1 MRSRWWTSRCS
12 GSVRSP
18 SPASATFLFAIG
30 FFSLLLGNVLFLT
43 GVWHLSVVL
52 AGAAATPGPIA
63 AALCAP
69 VAGRLADRFGQRAIA
84 IPGTVLFTLG
94 ALTLAVTT
102 TAARNY
108 VGVFLPAALLTGIG
122 VGFTLPAFG
131 SAGVAQL
138 PPARFA
144 TGIGVTSG
152 LRQIGAV
159 IGIAGLIAVLSGHRG
174 GAAIDSFHRAWLL
187 IAGVALLALLA
198 GIALG
203 RIRPGPRPGATAAPA
218 RPVHPAHD

>member
-1 MRSRWWTSRCS
+1 M
-12 GSVRSP
+12 
-18 SPASATFLFAIG
+18 
-30 FFSLLLGNVLFLT
+30 
-43 GVWHLSVVL
+43 
-52 AGAAATPGPIA
+52 
-63 AALCAP
+63 CAP
-69 VAGRLADRFGQRAIA
+69 VAGQLADRFGQRAIA

-131 SAGVAQL
+131 GAGVAQL

-187 IAGVALLALLA
+187 IAGIALLALLA

-203 RIRPGPRPGATAAPA
+203 RIRPGPPARRDGRPGQTSPPRSRLTPV
-218 RPVHPAHD
+218 RPRRLRELCDDD